1 MVAAGLGL
9 ALRLFFILHF
19 PSDAGDTR
27 IYEELA
33 RNWRGHGVYGLF
45 IEGHLT
51 PVDIRAPGYPAFL
64 AAVYGVFGQFRP
76 AVMICQALLDLLT
89 CFLAATLASRLA
101 PPTSRERVSTVA
113 LWLAALCPFTANYTA
128 VILTEALTTFLTT
141 LALLIFVY
149 AAEGQEKF
157 RVRIG
162 KHSFTIGLWFAGGLV
177 VGIGTL
183 VRPETP
189 LLLAAV
195 GIVLCAG
202 WRKPADWPKLFRAGL
217 WMAGGLML
225 VILPWGV
232 RNWTSL
238 HRVQF
243 LAPRY
248 AELPGEYVPRG
259 FLKWTKTWLVRFR
272 DVYLVVWK
280 LEDEPIHVSDM
291 PASAFD
297 SEQERE
303 RVGVMLAR
311 YNEQL
316 YVPPEL
322 DDEFALLAR
331 ERTQRHPVRTY
342 LWIPL
347 SRAGTIWFTPRVE
360 LLPYSGHLWPISQQ
374 WDEDPEDFL
383 VTSGLGIL
391 NCFFVG
397 LAIIGAWR
405 NRTCRGVWLLA
416 SYLLVRTAFL
426 TQIEAPEPRYVM
438 VCYPAL
444 LSLAALSWIR
454 STKLTEQQQKS
465 VGPAFGGE
473 ASGDREAALGD
484 RFNLSGNT
492 R

>member
-1 MVAAGLGL
+1 MAAAGLGL
-9 ALRLFFILHF
+9 ALRLFFVLHF
-19 PSDAGDTR
+19 PSDAGDSR

-33 RNWRGHGVYGLF
+33 RNWRGHGVLGLL
-45 IEGHLT
+45 IAGHLT
-51 PVDIRAPGYPAFL
+51 PVDLRVPGYPAFL
-64 AAVYGVFGQFRP
+64 AAVYAVFGQSRP
-76 AVMICQALLDLLT
+76 AVMVCQALLDLLT
-89 CFLAATLASRLA
+89 CFLAAALAGRLA
-101 PPTSRERVSTVA
+101 PPASRERVSTA
-113 LWLAALCPFTANYTA
+113 AIWLAALCPFTANYTA
-128 VILTEALTTFLTT
+128 VILTETLTTFLTT
-141 LALLIFVY
+141 LALLIFVC
-149 AAEGQEKF
+149 AADGRDVLGFHIAQRAF
-157 RVRIG
+157 SLR
-162 KHSFTIGLWFAGGLV
+162 LWFIGGLV

-189 LLLAAV
+189 LLLFAVAAV
-195 GIVLCAG
+195 MGVR
-202 WRKPADWPKLFRAGL
+202 WRKPAEWPRLSRAALLTAAGL
-217 WMAGGLML
+217 ILAL
-225 VILPWGV
+225 LPWGI

-280 LEDEPIHVSDM
+280 LEDEPIYVSDL

-303 RVGVMLAR
+303 RVGAMLAK

-322 DDEFALLAR
+322 DEEFARLAR
-331 ERTQRHPVRTY
+331 ERTLRHPARTY
-342 LWIPL
+342 LWVPL

-360 LLPYSGHLWPISQQ
+360 LLPYSGQLFPISQQ
-374 WDEDPEDFL
+374 WNEDPQDFL
-383 VTSGLGIL
+383 VTSAFGLL
-391 NCFFVG
+391 NALSIG
-397 LAIIGAWR
+397 LALLGAWR

-416 SYLLVRTAFL
+416 CYLVIRTSFL

-444 LSLAALSWIR
+444 LSLAALYWIK
-454 STKLTEQQQKS
+454 SPKLIEQQ
-465 VGPAFGGE
+465 
-473 ASGDREAALGD
+473 
-484 RFNLSGNT
+484 
-492 R
+492 